1 MNTQS
6 IKIIEDRIKYIKN
19 NASLINTYGL
29 ALTDT
34 EEMIIEELEE
44 ISEEI
49 SYLPSLDIDS
59 LWNYDY
65 TETWMEYVWTA
76 WMWEYIR
83 YDDLKKLLQDTLE
96 LNQ

>member
-1 MNTQS
+1 MNTQA
-6 IKIIEDRIKYIKN
+6 IKIID
-19 NASLINTYGL
+19 
-29 ALTDT
+29 
-34 EEMIIEELEE
+34 EMIQEHTRLANENPKFFDHNNWYVIWLKEARDK
-44 ISEEI
+44 IS
-49 SYLPSLDIDS
+49 SLPSLDIDS

>member
-1 MNTQS
+1 MNTQA

-19 NASLINTYGL
+19 NASLINAYGL

-49 SYLPSLDIDS
+49 SSLPSLDIDS
-59 LWNYDY
+59 LPRYRPWDQY
-65 TETWMEYVWTA
+65 MEYDETCKAEW
-76 WMWEYIR
+76 IHI
-83 YDDLKKLLQDTLE
+83 DDLKKLLQDTLE

>member
-1 MNTQS
+1 
-6 IKIIEDRIKYIKN
+6 
-19 NASLINTYGL
+19 
-29 ALTDT
+29 
-34 EEMIIEELEE
+34 MIIEELEE